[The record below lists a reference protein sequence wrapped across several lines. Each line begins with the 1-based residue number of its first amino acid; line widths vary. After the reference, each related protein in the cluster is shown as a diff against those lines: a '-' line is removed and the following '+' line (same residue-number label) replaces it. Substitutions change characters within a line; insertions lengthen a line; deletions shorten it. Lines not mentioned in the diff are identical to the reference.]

1 MKAAQPSPTT
11 IDEYIA
17 GFPPEVQ
24 AILQQVR
31 DTVRAA
37 APEAEEAISYR
48 MPAFKQHGYVIFFAA
63 NKKHLGL
70 YGNTTAA
77 LEAFRDELAGHVG
90 PKGSLKFPYDK
101 PIPLDLI
108 GRIVRLR
115 VEENLAHAK
124 EHG

>member
-1 MKAAQPSPTT
+1 MKADQPSPRT

-24 AILQQVR
+24 EILQQVR
-31 DTVRAA
+31 ATIRAA
-37 APEAEEAISYR
+37 VPDAEETISYR

-70 YGNTTAA
+70 YGNTSGA
-77 LEAFRDELAGHVG
+77 LEAFRDELVGHVG
-90 PKGSLKFPYDK
+90 PKGSLKFPYDR
-101 PIPLDLI
+101 PIPFELI
-108 GRIVRLR
+108 GRIARLR

-124 EHG
+124 TRR